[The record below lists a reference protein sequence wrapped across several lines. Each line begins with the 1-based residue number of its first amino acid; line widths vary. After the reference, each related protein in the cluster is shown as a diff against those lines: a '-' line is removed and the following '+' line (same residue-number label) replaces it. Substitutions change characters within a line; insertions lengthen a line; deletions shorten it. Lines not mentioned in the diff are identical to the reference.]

1 MDKLRPYR
9 EIIFRPI
16 QGIWQDVAG
25 DSGTL
30 ADTLERYGLIIDDKC
45 EFARF
50 KDYEKMMSIWYRA
63 HAQKITITLWKIVT

>member
-1 MDKLRPYR
+1 MKPYK
-9 EIIFRPI
+9 EITFRPI

-30 ADTLERYGLIIDDKC
+30 ADTLKRYGLIIDDKC

-50 KDYEKMMSIWYRA
+50 KDYEKRLTIWYRA
-63 HAQKITITLWKIVT
+63 EVQKITITMWKIAT